1 MRSLFLKIF
10 LSFWVALALSLTLA
24 ILLTAAMRPTRQI
37 SAVEAL
43 QPKLLADAVQ
53 AYEKGGA
60 DQMREYVHGLHES
73 QHVHA
78 ILFVD
83 GKSAAGHPAPPWFTE
98 VARGERAPANTLRG
112 RLSPHFQMLSASMD
126 SNGHHY
132 TLVTELPPGENALF
146 GPHGVPGL
154 GLLIATVS
162 SGLVCYLLAR
172 FLTSPIT
179 RLRNA
184 TRKLASGDLSA
195 RAGHGDSRGQDEVSQ
210 LIRDFD
216 QMAEQIEKL
225 VGAQSRLLKDISHEL
240 RSPLARLSVALEL
253 ARQRAGADAQGVL
266 DRISLESDRMNDLI
280 GNLTTIARLDSGSGS
295 IRKVEVRLEEFVEEV
310 ARDAD
315 FEAQARHCR
324 VECEVMDELPVVGDP
339 ALLHSAIENVVRNA
353 TRYTGDGTTVRVR
366 AERSSAGTHAG
377 SPPEAVIQVRDQ
389 GPGVPE
395 AELDKIFRP
404 FYRIDD
410 ARGRSTGGVGLGL
423 AITEQAVRLHGGS
436 VRASNLAEG
445 GLLLEIRIPLAQSGD
460 RTVGSSGDLKAAPLA
475 GGK

>member
-60 DQMREYVHGLHES
+60 EQMRDYLHGLHES
-73 QHVHA
+73 QRVHA

-112 RLSPHFQMLSASMD
+112 RLSPHFQMLSASME

-146 GPHGVPGL
+146 GPHGIPGL
-154 GLLIATVS
+154 GLLIAILS
-162 SGLVCYLLAR
+162 SGLVCYQ
-172 FLTSPIT
+172 
-179 RLRNA
+179 
-184 TRKLASGDLSA
+184 LASGDLSA
-195 RAGHGDSRGQDEVSQ
+195 RVGGRLATGQDEVSQ
-210 LIRDFD
+210 LVRDFD

-315 FEAQARHCR
+315 FEAQPRQCR

-353 TRYTGDGTTVRVR
+353 TRYSGEGTTVKVR
-366 AERSSAGTHAG
+366 AERSSVGAHAG
-377 SPPEAVIQVRDQ
+377 STPEAVIQVRDQ

-410 ARGRSTGGVGLGL
+410 ERGRSTGGGL

-460 RTVGSSGDLKAAPLA
+460 RTVGSSGDLKAAPLV
-475 GGK
+475 GRK